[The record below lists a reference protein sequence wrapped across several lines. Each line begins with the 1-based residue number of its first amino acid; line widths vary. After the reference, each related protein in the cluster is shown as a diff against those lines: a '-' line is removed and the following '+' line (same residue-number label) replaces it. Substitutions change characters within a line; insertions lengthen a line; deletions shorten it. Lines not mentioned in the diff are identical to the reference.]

1 MENGTG
7 REALDAAAA
16 QPSHTSHRA
25 RLNAWSIAAALA
37 VALVLL
43 LGGGKAWAQ
52 AGPSGSV
59 NGLVPRYVEV
69 DGLRTRYYAMGH
81 GEPLVLIHGGRSG
94 GVSNSANVW
103 SKNIRP
109 LSRRFE
115 VFAPDRPGHGL
126 TEGTLAQ
133 AKDYEFQ
140 VSWLYQFIRTMK
152 LGRVNLV
159 GHSSG
164 GAVAFFFAVAHPEMV
179 KSLVVIA
186 AGPEDPLI
194 LAHPQKLDSLLKTC
208 APATTYDAWKCRVGL
223 LSYAPQIAFGDSFL
237 KAERSMYLW
246 RANSPCAFTLRASG
260 ARPGPSSRGVAP
272 TTKRVRR
279 VHADKIRATC
289 PDSGVGKHGDDFSH
303 HARRSHHRQVGGQ
316 SDVGSFIDEHG
327 GGTFAGVGRGPLL
340 PPLPQRPAQRRGR
353 RLFADIGPEE
363 RKKNRL
369 HPPPLSISIYITRQL
384 AGSPE
389 RSVHAV

>member
-1 MENGTG
+1 MRNGTG
-7 REALDAAAA
+7 RGTVDAVAA
-16 QPSHTSHRA
+16 QPSHSPRRA
-25 RLNAWSIAAALA
+25 RSNAWSIAAVLA
-37 VALVLL
+37 VTLVFL

-140 VSWLYQFIRTMK
+140 VNWLYQFIRTMK

-179 KSLVVIA
+179 ESLVVIA

-194 LAHPQKLDSLLKTC
+194 MAHPQKLDSLLKTC

-223 LSYAPQIAFGDSFL
+223 LSYAPQIAFGDPFL

-246 RANSPCAFTLRASG
+246 RENHLGASYRTKPDHKPGKLAKPSEQYLAYLKHEWQLARDGALGDMPVMIYYGKQDPLDWYASDKTAQLSEAMAFFDVLG
-260 ARPGPSSRGVAP
+260 AKNPNVSLKVLNHAGHFVY
-272 TTKRVRR
+272 R
-279 VHADKIRATC
+279 VHPRQF
-289 PDSGVGKHGDDFSH
+289 DSDLISFVDFWDHQGPAGK
-303 HARRSHHRQVGGQ
+303 
-316 SDVGSFIDEHG
+316 
-327 GGTFAGVGRGPLL
+327 
-340 PPLPQRPAQRRGR
+340 
-353 RLFADIGPEE
+353 
-363 RKKNRL
+363 
-369 HPPPLSISIYITRQL
+369 
-384 AGSPE
+384 
-389 RSVHAV
+389 